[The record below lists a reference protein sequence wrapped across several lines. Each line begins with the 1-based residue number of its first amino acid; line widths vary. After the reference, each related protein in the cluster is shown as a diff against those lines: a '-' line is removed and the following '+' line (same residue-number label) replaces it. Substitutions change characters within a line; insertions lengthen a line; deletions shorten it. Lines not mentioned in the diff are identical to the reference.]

1 MSGLAQ
7 RVLFI
12 SASLSC
18 LLLISTPLATAQPGA
33 AQPGGVQPGDRP
45 RQPLVPG
52 LPMLQK
58 VEIDGGGTVKQ
69 VARGV
74 MHVVSEE
81 GEQWLVRVDARPQDI
96 TYMATADASFVKPR
110 MFVRFTSK
118 LSKRGQATEPVTSLT
133 IFTPREGYDVGV
145 RPTAGEGT
153 DAGDPDEGGGTPS
166 AAELFGGEEGP
177 EKKPKARAN
186 ANSTPDEN
194 TDYLVSGQV
203 TKISRTGEMTIAARK
218 ATVKADLSEDAE
230 VSLDMG
236 NLALLRPGDKVEFRG
251 WHLPNQKGQAIATK
265 VTATAAQPLSGNGKK
280 KPLAKAAEIEKPAD
294 TDKPAKADKP
304 AEDTDPDKSGDES
317 SDDSSP

>member
-1 MSGLAQ
+1 M
-7 RVLFI
+7 
-12 SASLSC
+12 
-18 LLLISTPLATAQPGA
+18 
-33 AQPGGVQPGDRP
+33 
-45 RQPLVPG
+45 VPG

-58 VEIDGGGTVKQ
+58 VEVDGGGTVKQ

-145 RPTAGEGT
+145 RPEAGDASDVGEGAE
-153 DAGDPDEGGGTPS
+153 AGDSDEGGGTPS
-166 AAELFGGEEGP
+166 AAELFGGGEGA
-177 EKKPKARAN
+177 EKKAKAKAD
-186 ANSTPDEN
+186 AAPDEN

-236 NLALLRPGDKVEFRG
+236 NLSLLRPGDKVEFHG

-304 AEDTDPDKSGDES
+304 SEDTEPDKSDDEPFP
-317 SDDSSP
+317 DSSQ